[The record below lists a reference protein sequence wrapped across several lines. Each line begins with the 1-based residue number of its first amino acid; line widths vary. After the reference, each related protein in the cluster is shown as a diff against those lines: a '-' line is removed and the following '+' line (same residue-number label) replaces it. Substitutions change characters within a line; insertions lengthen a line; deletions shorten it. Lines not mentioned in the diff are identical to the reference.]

1 MKTSNARSHKYKHG
15 GRVFNPYTFVFST
28 LVLVI
33 WMISEVNHY
42 DDTYMRD
49 PNTRSV
55 FLAPVI
61 VDHPEDESI
70 ETKIRKYFPRS
81 HVTMIA
87 IAHAESGM
95 NHNATGYNC
104 YYKDGVATTTKIIGG
119 SRACKVED
127 RHLAWSVDCG
137 VLQKNY
143 VGRKTCPKIPLD
155 QHLKEVAELSKVQ
168 GLQAWTS
175 FNDNKHLQ
183 YLSKNK

>member
-1 MKTSNARSHKYKHG
+1 
-15 GRVFNPYTFVFST
+15 
-28 LVLVI
+28 
-33 WMISEVNHY
+33 MISEVNHY
-42 DDTYMRD
+42 DDTYVRENE
-49 PNTRSV
+49 PQV

-104 YYKDGVATTTKIIGG
+104 YYSQGKATTTPVKGG

-127 RHLAWSVDCG
+127 RPLAHSVDCG

-143 VGRKTCPKIPLD
+143 VGRKTCPKVPID
-155 QHLKEVAELSKVQ
+155 QHLKEVAELSRVQ
-168 GLQAWTS
+168 GLGAWAS
-175 FNDNKHLQ
+175 YNQGAHQK
-183 YLSKNK
+183 YLTK

>member
-28 LVLVI
+28 LILVL

-42 DDTYMRD
+42 DDTYVRENE
-49 PNTRSV
+49 PQV

-95 NHNATGYNC
+95 NNSAKNWNC
-104 YYKDGVATTTKIIGG
+104 WYDKDGKI
-119 SRACKVED
+119 SSTYSWCNSS
-127 RHLAWSVDCG
+127 W
-137 VLQKNY
+137 
-143 VGRKTCPKIPLD
+143 
-155 QHLKEVAELSKVQ
+155 
-168 GLQAWTS
+168 
-175 FNDNKHLQ
+175 
-183 YLSKNK
+183 

>member
-28 LVLVI
+28 LVLII

-42 DDTYMRD
+42 DDTYVRENE
-49 PNTRSV
+49 PQV

-70 ETKIRKYFPRS
+70 ETKIRKYFPRNGT
-81 HVTMIA
+81 TMIA

-119 SRACKVED
+119 SKACKVED

-143 VGRKTCPKIPLD
+143 VGRKTCPKVPID

-168 GLQAWTS
+168 GLGAWVAYQTGAHQ
-175 FNDNKHLQ
+175 K
-183 YLSKNK
+183 YLTQK

>member
-1 MKTSNARSHKYKHG
+1 MKKRSHKYKHG
-15 GRVFNPYTFVFST
+15 GRVATPYTFIFSAT
-28 LVLVI
+28 ILVL

-42 DDTYMRD
+42 DDTYVRE
-49 PNTRSV
+49 NEQQV
-55 FLAPVI
+55 FLTPIV

-87 IAHAESGM
+87 IANAESGM
-95 NHNATGYNC
+95 NHNAIGYNC
-104 YYKDGVATTTKIIGG
+104 YYKDGVATTTKIKGG
-119 SRACKVED
+119 SRACKIED

-143 VGRKTCPKIPLD
+143 VGRKTCPNVPID

-168 GLQAWTS
+168 GLGAWVVYNTGAY
-175 FNDNKHLQ
+175 Q
-183 YLSKNK
+183 RYLTQK

>member
-1 MKTSNARSHKYKHG
+1 MKSHKYKV
-15 GRVFNPYTFVFST
+15 GRRVMNWRVA
-28 LVLVI
+28 VLSLTIV
-33 WMISEVNHY
+33 SCAVLSHY
-42 DDTYMRD
+42 GNIDNTYVAE
-49 PNTRSV
+49 PQV

-70 ETKIRKYFPRS
+70 ETKIRKYFPRNGT
-81 HVTMIA
+81 TMIA

-104 YYKDGVATTTKIIGG
+104 YYSQGKATTTPVKGG

-155 QHLKEVAELSKVQ
+155 QHLKEVAELSRVQ
-168 GLQAWTS
+168 GLGAWVS
-175 FNDNKHLQ
+175 YNQGAHQK
-183 YLSKNK
+183 YLTK

>member
-1 MKTSNARSHKYKHG
+1 MKKRSHKYKHG

-28 LVLVI
+28 LILVL

-42 DDTYMRD
+42 DDTYVRENE
-49 PNTRSV
+49 PQV

-70 ETKIRKYFPRS
+70 ETKIRKYFPRNGT
-81 HVTMIA
+81 TMIA

-104 YYKDGVATTTKIIGG
+104 YYSQGKATTTPVKGG

-168 GLQAWTS
+168 GLGAWVAYQTGAHQ
-175 FNDNKHLQ
+175 K
-183 YLSKNK
+183 YLTK